1 LAGCRILDAK
11 FKVCESI
18 NNGFFRFVSELNINF
33 IIWMCPILYPGY
45 VAYGHMCV
53 SYVGRKGITI
63 VIGR

>member
-1 LAGCRILDAK
+1 
-11 FKVCESI
+11 
-18 NNGFFRFVSELNINF
+18 
-33 IIWMCPILYPGY
+33 MCPILYPGY